1 MLIGTKLSPTA
12 VAQRLRE
19 ADFGSSLSACGFRFW
34 GDEALGDV
42 VEIVLILDH
51 EIWDEAAISACE
63 NARAVADKAL
73 SDLPCFALPVCRTR
87 TEHESFR
94 EREVGLWLP
103 VEVHG
108 AC

>member
-1 MLIGTKLSPTA
+1 MLIGMKLSPTA
-12 VAQRLRE
+12 VAQRLRA
-19 ADFGSSLSACGFRFW
+19 ADFGSSLSARGFRFW
-34 GDEALGDV
+34 DDEALGDV

-51 EIWDEAAISACE
+51 EIWDDAAISACE

-87 TEHESFR
+87 TEHEAFR
-94 EREVGLWLP
+94 EREIGLWLP

-108 AC
+108 TC